1 MVKNNYNKV
10 LTIILSIIVIAIL
23 IVVGFWGYDF
33 FQKHYIDE
41 EANKILEEFDQSI
54 GDNNMNQEEQQSGT
68 YPDDGSS
75 YNSTGRKSSNSSNVS
90 SIKYK
95 GFDIAGKIEI
105 PATKV
110 KYPVLTVATESS
122 MKVSVGIIYGA
133 GLNQVGNTIIMGH
146 NYRNGTFFSN
156 NDKLKNGDEIYITD
170 STGKRIRYEIYNKYY
185 TSSTDFEYAT
195 RDTAGKREITL
206 ESCTND
212 SKQRIII
219 WAKEEN

>member
-23 IVVGFWGYDF
+23 IVVGFWGYDL
-33 FQKHYIDE
+33 FQKHYINE
-41 EANKILEEFDQSI
+41 GANEILEEFDSAVGS
-54 GDNNMNQEEQQSGT
+54 GDTAVTEEQGEQG
-68 YPDDGSS
+68 
-75 YNSTGRKSSNSSNVS
+75 NKSNSNNSSTTSNTS
-90 SIKYK
+90 SLKYK
-95 GFDIAGKIEI
+95 GYDIAGKIEI
-105 PATKV
+105 PATKI

-122 MKVSVGIIYGA
+122 MKVSVGILYGA

-146 NYRNGTFFSN
+146 NYRNGAFFSN

-170 STGKRIRYEIYNKYY
+170 STGKRIKYVIYNKYN

-212 SKQRIII
+212 SKARIII